1 MGNFK
6 FELNLQGLNEL
17 MKSAEMN
24 AILENAGQRVAN
36 APSGEYGHRVHTA
49 SFCSICN
56 VFPKSA
62 RAARDN
68 SKNNTLLKA
77 LGSVKI

>member
-1 MGNFK
+1 MGNVK

-24 AILENAGQRVAN
+24 AILEDAGRRVAN
-36 APSGEYGHRVHTA
+36 APSGDYGHRVHTA

-56 VFPKSA
+56 VFPNSA
-62 RAARDN
+62 SSARDN
-68 SKNNTLLKA
+68 IKNNTLLKA
-77 LGSVKI
+77 LGSVRI